1 MATKIPRL
9 SKPPLNTPPV
19 GADRFFTFPWQA
31 WLDELSSMGVQG
43 SQGPAGPTGA
53 QGSPGPTGATGP
65 TGAQGPAGPQGPQGA
80 QGPAGDITT
89 HYRWAE
95 ESGTGNLII
104 EYSADGLFDDVKTA
118 ATVVELDTGEGGG
131 GGEEISEPPPE
142 IGFIE

>member
-65 TGAQGPAGPQGPQGA
+65 TGAQGPAGPQGA